1 MALTLSTKEALG
13 EVGDLLDDADFIE
26 AYCAAAILLGA
37 CFAWSPKNSDA
48 SSAVAVIR
56 AMDVASDWPFG
67 EGEELATAAQL
78 IVDGIQE
85 SDANL
90 AVEYSACLWD
100 LGIWPRRHGVRSI
113 WTTIKYCMAA
123 RGSSCAIGCART
135 ALRPNATSAF
145 PKTKLAACLL
155 CLLKWRARKRKRFP
169 SCSALTYCLGLDIIS
184 IYSQARHGAR
194 RIKGL
199 RSWQRRRS
207 ATCKTCWA

>member
-90 AVEYSACLWD
+90 AVEYQRLFVGPGHLAAPPWGSVYMDHDKVLYGCTWVELRDWMRA
-100 LGIWPRRHGVRSI
+100 HGVESE
-113 WTTIKYCMAA
+113 CDE
-123 RGSSCAIGCART
+123 
-135 ALRPNATSAF
+135 
-145 PKTKLAACLL
+145 
-155 CLLKWRARKRKRFP
+155 RFP